1 MIGYLGYC
9 KRVEPKAE
17 CEATESPE
25 RQQTEEPTETDEYL
39 PETPP
44 RLFWSDLK
52 AMLSEKLNNVEFAN
66 TIK

>member
-17 CEATESPE
+17 CEGTESPE
-25 RQQTEEPTETDEYL
+25 TVYTEEYL
-39 PETPP
+39 PETSPH
-44 RLFWSDLK
+44 LFWSDLK